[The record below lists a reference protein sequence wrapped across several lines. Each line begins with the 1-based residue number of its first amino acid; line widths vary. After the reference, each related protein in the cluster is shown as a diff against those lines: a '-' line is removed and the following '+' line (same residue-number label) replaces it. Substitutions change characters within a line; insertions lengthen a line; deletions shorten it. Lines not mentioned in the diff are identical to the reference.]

1 VDDAPARRLRPPA
14 DALAREVRDLSLDIR
29 DPSTFDGPDSPS
41 DDDLSTCVHCGLC
54 LNACPTY
61 RVTGLETE
69 SPRGRIYLM
78 TQWKRGGLP
87 FTEELARHIDLCLG
101 CRTCE
106 AVCPSGVPYGRI
118 IEHGR
123 AEVERLRRPNPRSVL
138 VRQALRR
145 LLAHPG
151 RLRAAGAA
159 TRAAQALRLTGL
171 VPQSRSLPRLTGA
184 YRPPRGAVAPAVG
197 ERRYRVAFLL
207 GCVMPIFYRS
217 AHEASV
223 RLLQL
228 AGCEVWFAPEQRCC
242 GALFAHNGDLEGAG
256 RLRDHNQRA
265 FGMERFDYLVVN
277 SAGCGAHLKDSY
289 PNLGP
294 RVRDLSELLDEIGL
308 PEPAREVPVRVTYQ
322 DACHLVHAQRI
333 RAQPR
338 RLIRAV
344 PGVELVEMA
353 HADICC
359 GSAGIYNAIQPGMSR
374 RILDE
379 KMDDLLATGARMV
392 VTANPGCQ
400 MQLEAGL
407 RARGRPDVSVRHLAE
422 LLVQAY

>member
-1 VDDAPARRLRPPA
+1 
-14 DALAREVRDLSLDIR
+14 
-29 DPSTFDGPDSPS
+29 
-41 DDDLSTCVHCGLC
+41 
-54 LNACPTY
+54 
-61 RVTGLETE
+61 
-69 SPRGRIYLM
+69 M
-78 TQWKRGGLP
+78 TQWKRGTLP

-145 LLAHPG
+145 LLAHPR

-159 TRAAQALRLTGL
+159 TRVAQKLRLTGL
-171 VPQSRSLPRLTGA
+171 LPQSRTLPRLTGA
-184 YRPPRGAVAPAVG
+184 YRPPAGNVAPAIG
-197 ERRYRVAFLL
+197 ERRYRVAFLT
-207 GCVMPIFYRS
+207 GCVMPVFYRA

-223 RLLQL
+223 KLLQL

-242 GALFAHNGDLEGAG
+242 GALFAHNGDLAGA
-256 RLRDHNQRA
+256 RKLQEHNQRA
-265 FGMERFDYLVVN
+265 FGREAFDYLVVN

-294 RVRDLSELLDEIGL
+294 RVRDLTELLAEIGL
-308 PEPAREVPVRVTYQ
+308 PEPRRELRVRVTYQ

-333 RAQPR
+333 RKQPR
-338 RLIRAV
+338 QLLRAL

-359 GSAGIYNAIQPGMSR
+359 GSAGIYNAIQPEMSQ

-379 KMDDLLATGARMV
+379 KMDQLLRTEPEGE

-400 MQLEAGL
+400 LQPEAGPPC
-407 RARGRPDVSVRHLAE
+407 RR
-422 LLVQAY
+422 

>member
-1 VDDAPARRLRPPA
+1 M
-14 DALAREVRDLSLDIR
+14 ELDIR
-29 DPSTFDGPDSPS
+29 DPATFQGPDAPT

-54 LNACPTY
+54 LNACPTF
-61 RVTGLETE
+61 RITGLETE

-78 TQWKRGGLP
+78 TQWKRGTMP

-123 AEVERLRRPNPRSVL
+123 AEVERLRRPNARSFV

-145 LLAHPG
+145 LLGHPG
-151 RLRAAGAA
+151 RLRLAGGA
-159 TRAAQALRLTGL
+159 TRLAQRLRLTGL
-171 VPQSRSLPRLTGA
+171 VPQSRTLPRLARA
-184 YRPPRGAVAPAVG
+184 YRPPAGNVAPAIG
-197 ERRYRVAFLL
+197 ERRHRVAFLV
-207 GCVMPIFYRS
+207 GCVMPIFYPS

-228 AGCEVWFAPEQRCC
+228 AGCEVWFPPEQRCC
-242 GALFAHNGDLEGAG
+242 GALFAHNGDLDGARG
-256 RLRDHNQRA
+256 LRDHNQRA
-265 FGMERFDYLVVN
+265 FGMEAFDYLVVN

-289 PNLGP
+289 ANLGP
-294 RVRDLSELLDEIGL
+294 RVRDLTELLAEIGL
-308 PEPAREVPVRVTYQ
+308 PEPARELRVRVTYQ

-333 RAQPR
+333 RSQPR
-338 RLIRAV
+338 RLISGL

-353 HADICC
+353 NADICC
-359 GSAGIYNAIQPGMSR
+359 GSAGIYNAIQPEMSR
-374 RILDE
+374 LILEE
-379 KMDDLLATGARMV
+379 KMDDLLATGAQVV

-407 RARGRPDVSVRHLAE
+407 RARGRGDVAVKHLAE
-422 LLVQAY
+422 LLADAY